1 VTIHYDE
8 GFSEGS
14 KGEGEAQAARCPY
27 RDRCRRMDWF
37 NGFDDGLW
45 KALDAAVPAPIAIV
59 RRSAPVKRKRPP
71 NGDYAKRR
79 LAEIAAEQLPEPRE
93 DKP

>member
-8 GFSEGS
+8 GFAEGS
-14 KGEGEAQAARCPY
+14 KGEREAQAARCPY
-27 RDRCRRMDWF
+27 RDRRRTAWF

-45 KALDAAVPAPIAIV
+45 KALDAAVPVPIATV
-59 RRSAPVKRKRPP
+59 RRSTPVKRKRPP
-71 NGDYAKRR
+71 KGDYAKRR
-79 LAEIAAEQLPEPRE
+79 LAEIAAEQPPEPRE